1 MIHRYVSSPTRNETV
16 PCVSIRSHQMEKQLY
31 GKRKPFLRENF
42 LIISMERAIKL
53 DWQNYQE
60 LFESIIYRM
69 QILSSLFFLVIS
81 LISLTRFFVS
91 NFKLGRSTFDFNCSR
106 NQFVSNLASTTVCNL
121 MIRYLNEYNNN
132 GSTRFEIYIYTHEQ
146 CFSSLSISR
155 NCYNKNLDSVHATC
169 SEVLIKELT
178 FGSKV

>member
-1 MIHRYVSSPTRNETV
+1 
-16 PCVSIRSHQMEKQLY
+16 MEKQLY

-81 LISLTRFFVS
+81 LNIDLV
-91 NFKLGRSTFDFNCSR
+91 
-106 NQFVSNLASTTVCNL
+106 
-121 MIRYLNEYNNN
+121 NEIF
-132 GSTRFEIYIYTHEQ
+132 RI
-146 CFSSLSISR
+146 
-155 NCYNKNLDSVHATC
+155 
-169 SEVLIKELT
+169 
-178 FGSKV
+178 